1 MLQSCHSAVT
11 IWKRMDKYEPIVKYT
26 AQNQWMCII
35 FYRPLLIEQVL
46 HQLWCKSSRRSHEDA
61 LSTVENT
68 FFTRPPSTRYFVIIP
83 WSWFKIIG
91 GCYSS
96 DFSEIDDTYDK
107 ILFVIVK
114 GDLYS
119 SIKGLHSLAYYLT
132 YFLPSLSAIFS
143 ACAFRLFMCCT
154 QASCW
159 VLCRGVF
166 LLWHKKKRLRI
177 KLMRK
182 PFLFNFE

>member
-1 MLQSCHSAVT
+1 MDVHHFLPTSSNRTSPPSVVVQIEPTEPWRCTEHR
-11 IWKRMDKYEPIVKYT
+11 WKH
-26 AQNQWMCII
+26 
-35 FYRPLLIEQVL
+35 LL
-46 HQLWCKSSRRSHEDA
+46 HP
-61 LSTVENT
+61 
-68 FFTRPPSTRYFVIIP
+68 PPSTRYFVIIP